1 MKNSKIILLLLP
13 TILLSCMSFL
23 LALKKNNHWIWFA
36 AGAFITSVSAYDIID
51 KNINKENEDEDN
63 EDE

>member
-23 LALKKNNHWIWFA
+23 LVLEKNKHWIWFA
-36 AGAFITSVSAYDIID
+36 AGAFITGVNAYDIID
-51 KNINKENEDEDN
+51 KNINKENEDKDN